1 MYKNKEWLKREIKR
15 KGVRKV
21 AFEEGV
27 SINTIYRYLRNF
39 GIVLPSQSRERRYQN
54 KEWLAKMIKD
64 HTPREIAEICGVWPA
79 TIISWLH
86 RFDLPVASPK
96 KPLDIELSKEA
107 QEFLDALLLNGAHL
121 KRGNLSASLV
131 IRDESFLYLEWV
143 KNKLKEFGIP
153 ANIRQKGRSHIL
165 STRFFTQLYHY
176 YLRWRKKEKTVLPS
190 DFSLTPTIALIWF
203 LQKGHNEMYSG
214 KGGKRGHTRALRLW
228 ILRFPKKDRE
238 RLIKK
243 IQERMGIEDVC
254 LYQSDKIAMVRIP
267 RAESEKF
274 FDYIG
279 DCPPELEST
288 FGLKW
293 KIGKGLK

>member
-1 MYKNKEWLKREIKR
+1 MYKNKEWLRREIKR
-15 KGVRKV
+15 KGVRQI

-27 SINTIYRYLRNF
+27 SIGTIYYYLRKF
-39 GIVLPSQSRERRYQN
+39 RIVLPSQLRERKYQN

-64 HTPREIAEICGVWPA
+64 YTPREIAEICGVWPA

-96 KPLDIELSKEA
+96 KPLNIELSPEA
-107 QEFLDALLLNGAHL
+107 QEFLDALLLNGAYFN
-121 KRGNLSASLV
+121 KGNHSASLA

-143 KNKLKEFGIP
+143 KNKLQKFGIL
-153 ANIRQKGRSHIL
+153 AHIRQKRKSYIL
-165 STRFFTQLYHY
+165 STRFFTQLYFY
-176 YLRWRKKEKTVLPS
+176 CLRWRKKEKTVLPN

-203 LQKGHNEMYSG
+203 LHKGHNEMYS
-214 KGGKRGHTRALRLW
+214 KRGKRGYTRALRLW

-238 RLIKK
+238 RLIKE
-243 IQERMGIEDVC
+243 IQERIGIKDVC
-254 LYQSDKIAMVRIP
+254 LYQSNKIAMIRIP
-267 RAESEKF
+267 SVESEKF

-293 KIGKGLK
+293 KIGKGLN